1 MPPQVMALKWRP
13 QTFADMVGQEHI
25 TRTLQNAITADRVA
39 HAYIFAGPRGVGKT
53 TTARILAKALN
64 CRNLKGTEPCNTCD
78 LCEEVNQG
86 SAMDV
91 IEIDAASFN
100 RVEDI
105 RNLQEQVGTY
115 PAKAK
120 YKVYIFD
127 EAHRITRAAFDA
139 FLKTLEE
146 PPAHV
151 IFILASTEIHQF
163 PPTVQSRCQR
173 FEFRAMNLDTL
184 IKQLRRISESEKIEV
199 DDKAL
204 YQIARS
210 AGGSM
215 RDAQRTLDQLV
226 AFSGR
231 KITTDDIRIVLGTIE
246 GEVYLNFLQAAARE
260 DAGAALDIV
269 RQVLESGKD
278 LDHFYSGLLES
289 YRHLAV
295 AKAYPAA
302 AAKLI
307 PLAAEEIERLI
318 EIAKECD
325 DAYVLSALR
334 LLIEQEWAA
343 RRSSLPQIVL
353 ETLTL
358 ELCRLKQLTNVSALL
373 NQSDS
378 RPTPSA
384 APSARTFAQSPAPS
398 AKPAAPQGTVPQV
411 TMPSKP
417 QTVSA
422 PAQSPRE
429 MAPPPAP
436 SAIMDSEPVLAVDEI
451 EDPVEA
457 EKNPELAKL
466 KSQWREFLESVSAQ
480 KKSLQAVLIDTR
492 PKSLDEGTL
501 VLLCKGPFH
510 QEQLSKAENKT
521 LVEQILKDLLGRPIT
536 LVPVLAEGAA
546 KPSEA
551 KAPSPSARAPKSLVA
566 PTVDVKEL
574 EKEEPLV
581 AAALKMFGGKIVEVK
596 RNNPKQL

>member
-1 MPPQVMALKWRP
+1 MSPQVMALKWRP
-13 QTFADMVGQEHI
+13 QVFADMVGQEHI
-25 TRTLQNAITADRVA
+25 TRTLQNAITANRLA

-53 TTARILAKALN
+53 TTARIFAKALN
-64 CRNLKGTEPCNTCD
+64 CRTPNGTEPCNTCD

-173 FEFRAMNLDTL
+173 FEFRSMSLDSL
-184 IKQLRRISESEKIEV
+184 IRQLRRISDAEKIEV

-226 AFSGR
+226 AFAGKKVTSE
-231 KITTDDIRIVLGTIE
+231 DIRIVLGTIE
-246 GEVYLNFLQAAARE
+246 SEVYLSFLEAALRE
-260 DAGAALDIV
+260 DAGAALNLV
-269 RQVLESGKD
+269 RQVMESGKD

-295 AKAYPAA
+295 AKAYPSSAST
-302 AAKLI
+302 LI
-307 PLAAEEIERLI
+307 SLAAEEIERVVQ
-318 EIAKECD
+318 IAQGADE
-325 DAYVLSALR
+325 AYILSALR

-343 RRSSLPQIVL
+343 RHSSLPQIVL
-353 ETLTL
+353 ETLVL
-358 ELCRLKQLTNVSALL
+358 ELCRLKQLTSVGSLLSQMEKGGVPSLPAAVKSKTFTASAP
-373 NQSDS
+373 S
-378 RPTPSA
+378 RPASA
-384 APSARTFAQSPAPS
+384 AVAPTPAFIP
-398 AKPAAPQGTVPQV
+398 KPAAPPDG
-411 TMPSKP
+411 
-417 QTVSA
+417 
-422 PAQSPRE
+422 
-429 MAPPPAP
+429 
-436 SAIMDSEPVLAVDEI
+436 EPVLAVEEI
-451 EDPVEA
+451 EDSVEA
-457 EKNPELAKL
+457 GKNPELAKL
-466 KSQWREFLESVSAQ
+466 KSEWTELLEAVGAQ
-480 KKSLQAVLIDTR
+480 KKALQGVLADTR
-492 PKSLDEGTL
+492 PKSLEEGTL

-510 QEQLSKAENKT
+510 QEQMSKPENKT
-521 LVEQILKDLLGRPIT
+521 LVEQILKERLGRVVN
-536 LVPVLAEGAA
+536 LVPVLAEAA
-546 KPSEA
+546 KPEA
-551 KAPSPSARAPKSLVA
+551 QKPAARAPKSMAA
-566 PTVDVKEL
+566 PQVDVKEL

-596 RNNPKQL
+596 RNAPKQL

>member
-25 TRTLQNAITADRVA
+25 TRTLKNAITADRVA

-53 TTARILAKALN
+53 TTARIFAKALN
-64 CRNLKGTEPCNTCD
+64 CRAPKDAEPCNACD

-115 PAKAK
+115 PATAK

-139 FLKTLEE
+139 FHKTLEE

-184 IKQLRRISESEKIEV
+184 IRQLRRISDSEKIEV

-231 KITTDDIRIVLGTIE
+231 AITAEDIRVVLGTIE
-246 GEVYLNFLQAAARE
+246 SEVYLRFLEAAAGE
-260 DAGAALDIV
+260 DAGAALDLV
-269 RQVLESGKD
+269 RQVLEGGKD
-278 LDHFYSGLLES
+278 LDHFYSGLLEF

-295 AKAYPAA
+295 AKAYPSSAA
-302 AAKLI
+302 SLI
-307 PLAAEEIERLI
+307 PLAPEEVDRLTAV
-318 EIAKECD
+318 AKTCD

-343 RRSSLPQIVL
+343 RRSSLPQVVL
-353 ETLTL
+353 ETLAL
-358 ELCRLKQLTNVSALL
+358 ELCRLKQLTSVAGLMGGGAA
-373 NQSDS
+373 S
-378 RPTPSA
+378 R
-384 APSARTFAQSPAPS
+384 
-398 AKPAAPQGTVPQV
+398 PAAPARPAAPRPAAPTRSIAPAA
-411 TMPSKP
+411 PAA
-417 QTVSA
+417 SA
-422 PAQSPRE
+422 PRPSEAP
-429 MAPPPAP
+429 APPA
-436 SAIMDSEPVLAVDEI
+436 DSEPVLAVEEI

-457 EKNPELAKL
+457 EKNPDLAKL
-466 KSQWREFLESVSAQ
+466 KSQWREFLEKAAAQ
-480 KKSLQAVLIDTR
+480 KKALQGVLVDTR
-492 PKSLDEGTL
+492 PKSLEEGTL
-501 VLLCKGPFH
+501 VLSCKGPFH
-510 QEQLSKAENKT
+510 QEQLSKTENKT
-521 LVEQILKDLLGRPIT
+521 LVEQILKEMLGRPVT
-536 LVPVLAEGAA
+536 LVPVLAAEAPPPAEA
-546 KPSEA
+546 KPSGG
-551 KAPSPSARAPKSLVA
+551 ARAPKSMNA
-566 PTVDVKEL
+566 PAVDVKEL

-596 RNNPKQL
+596 RNAPKQL

>member
-53 TTARILAKALN
+53 TTARIFAKALN

-184 IKQLRRISESEKIEV
+184 IKQLRRISDSEKIEV

-373 NQSDS
+373 SQSGKTS
-378 RPTPSA
+378 LPSA
-384 APSARTFAQSPAPS
+384 APAARTFSQSPAPPMT
-398 AKPAAPQGTVPQV
+398 A
-411 TMPSKP
+411 PSKP
-417 QTVSA
+417 QTISA
-422 PAQSPRE
+422 PAQSSQGTASPSP
-429 MAPPPAP
+429 AKPSQGPAP
-436 SAIMDSEPVLAVDEI
+436 APVMDSEPVLAVDEI
-451 EDPVEA
+451 EDPIEA

-521 LVEQILKDLLGRPIT
+521 LVEQILKDLLGGPIT

-546 KPSEA
+546 KASET
-551 KAPSPSARAPKSLVA
+551 KTPSASRAPKSLVA

>member
-1 MPPQVMALKWRP
+1 MALKWRP

-25 TRTLQNAITADRVA
+25 TRTLQNAMGADRVA

-53 TTARILAKALN
+53 TTARIFAKALN
-64 CRNLKGTEPCNTCD
+64 CRTPNGTEPCNSCD

-115 PAKAK
+115 PAKSK

-173 FEFRAMNLDTL
+173 FEFRAMNLETL
-184 IKQLRRISESEKIEV
+184 IRQLRRISDSEKIEV

-231 KITTDDIRIVLGTIE
+231 KITTEDIRVVLGTIE
-246 GEVYLNFLQAAARE
+246 SEIYLNFLSAASAE
-260 DAGAALDIV
+260 DAGAALELI

-278 LDHFYSGLLES
+278 LDHLYSGLLEF

-295 AKAYPAA
+295 AKAYPSS

-307 PLAAEEIERLI
+307 PLAAEEIERLV
-318 EIAKECD
+318 EIAKTCD

-343 RRSSLPQIVL
+343 RRSSLPQVVL
-353 ETLTL
+353 ETLAL
-358 ELCRLKQLTNVSALL
+358 ELCRLKQLTSVGSLL
-373 NQSDS
+373 NGQ
-378 RPTPSA
+378 PPSPASAPKPAAALYRAAMA
-384 APSARTFAQSPAPS
+384 APSAPKPAP
-398 AKPAAPQGTVPQV
+398 AA
-411 TMPSKP
+411 
-417 QTVSA
+417 
-422 PAQSPRE
+422 
-429 MAPPPAP
+429 
-436 SAIMDSEPVLAVDEI
+436 DSEPVLAVEEI

-457 EKNPELAKL
+457 EKNPDLAKL
-466 KSQWREFLESVSAQ
+466 KSQWREFLETVAAQ
-480 KKSLQAVLIDTR
+480 KKTLYGILADTH
-492 PKSLDEGTL
+492 PKSLEEGTL
-501 VLLCKGPFH
+501 ILTCKGPFH
-510 QEQLSKAENKT
+510 QEQLSKSENKT
-521 LVEQILKDLLGRPIT
+521 FLEQILKETLGRAVN
-536 LVPVLAEGAA
+536 LVPVLGTDAPKTSESKTPGA
-546 KPSEA
+546 
-551 KAPSPSARAPKSLVA
+551 ARAPKA
-566 PTVDVKEL
+566 MTTPAVDVKEL

-596 RNNPKQL
+596 RNAPKQL

>member
-1 MPPQVMALKWRP
+1 MALKWRP

-53 TTARILAKALN
+53 TTARIFAKALN

-278 LDHFYSGLLES
+278 LDHFYSGLMES

-307 PLAAEEIERLI
+307 PLASEEIERLI
-318 EIAKECD
+318 QIAKECD

-373 NQSDS
+373 SQSGKGS
-378 RPTPSA
+378 MPAPRSFTPSPAPQMA
-384 APSARTFAQSPAPS
+384 APSRAQTISAPT
-398 AKPAAPQGTVPQV
+398 A
-411 TMPSKP
+411 
-417 QTVSA
+417 SA
-422 PAQSPRE
+422 PAKSPPA
-429 MAPPPAP
+429 MTPPPVAP
-436 SAIMDSEPVLAVDEI
+436 VMDSEPVLAAPALDGEPVLAVEEI
-451 EDPVEA
+451 EDSIEA
-457 EKNPELAKL
+457 GKNPELAKL
-466 KSQWREFLESVSAQ
+466 KSQWREFLESISAQ

-492 PKSLDEGTL
+492 PKTLDEGTL

-510 QEQLSKAENKT
+510 QEQLSKTENKT

-536 LVPVLAEGAA
+536 LVPVLTEGAA
-546 KPSEA
+546 KPSET
-551 KAPSPSARAPKSLVA
+551 KAPSASRAPKSLVA